1 MSFLVHNN
9 VACADPTCNP
19 NRTPG
24 DWVVDE
30 DRAPVEAEVAEWVEL
45 PENYYVQ
52 LAHARL
58 DRAEEAIHRARYL
71 SNEIM
76 AEYSDAGHAYWF
88 LLFGGGTLMDAG
100 KIHRQHYSECTP
112 KIFAAVK
119 QDLVDRKIIRV
130 LPGGAWRYLAE
141 V

>member
-1 MSFLVHNN
+1 M
-9 VACADPTCNP
+9 T
-19 NRTPG
+19 T
-24 DWVVDE
+24 
-30 DRAPVEAEVAEWVEL
+30 EWVEL

-88 LLFGGGTLMDAG
+88 ILFGGGTLMDAG
-100 KIHRQHYSECTP
+100 KIHRQHYSECAP
-112 KIFAAVK
+112 KIFAAVE
-119 QDLVDRKIIRV
+119 QDLLDRKIIRV
-130 LPGGAWRYLAE
+130 LPGGAWLYLAE
-141 V
+141 A